1 MKKILAASLLP
12 LGALLALAA
21 PASADTAAS
30 TINQLQSQGYN
41 VTISRVGNGPLN
53 ECTVVGVRTSRAPNP
68 FSLVDDDDL
77 NVFTVAP
84 KPKAN
89 VSLNCAN

>member
-1 MKKILAASLLP
+1 MNKFFAAGLLP
-12 LGALLALAA
+12 LGALLAPAA
-21 PASADTAAS
+21 HAQADTPAA

-41 VTISRVGNGPLN
+41 VTVNRVGNGTMDQ
-53 ECTVVGVRTSRAPNP
+53 CTVIGVRTTRPSNQ
-68 FSLVDDDDL
+68 FSLVDDDDF

-84 KPKAN
+84 KPKAV